1 MLATAP
7 TQIYPEVAASLC
19 NVPPFSLTR
28 QPDVIHDTYAR
39 IQRFLGAISLD
50 SGSDSELARSALLSQ
65 IGISLA
71 RGTTDAIL
79 SNLLLLLRS
88 PEGTLDFRN
97 ALASLSK
104 FLVEDMQTQM
114 TLGRGV
120 QKGCQLLGHARDAH
134 KYVRQV
140 MKRGHPIHRVAAGN
154 GFTVL
159 QTGEKSLKV
168 FSGKEDASPCEVSLP
183 VSLASIGHM
192 SNGRVFAAV
201 GVDGSVWTWGAN
213 EMRQLG
219 WSCPAEYAEE
229 AGKVSLPAGCQITHV
244 ACGDRHCV
252 ACDAL
257 GYVSVWGSN
266 AERQCGYDC
275 NPATGQGMLIPSPAF
290 LQSVG
295 GVKDVAAGA
304 CHSLMLTAQGEVW
317 GCGGNQM
324 GQLAL
329 PETTETS
336 VTVKLNVPCKAVA
349 IAAGSESSFVL
360 SDSGDI
366 WMAGTLTEEL
376 SSFSF
381 IKLVDGSVFQGIT
394 RMEAGGHGL
403 LFFTSCNELF
413 GLGENGSDLFPTK
426 ETVVTKPLELSF
438 SSMIQDVAIA
448 EDHMIVVCT
457 SDEASDLHPS
467 ISALTNQELAC
478 LQKWSPYRIVTELKE
493 LAAAMPIDDVVS
505 VLLALLRCSNQQ
517 LFAKERSY
525 LADPSECDFSSCF
538 QLHVTDVSIEDS
550 LSVIELLYN
559 RFVEKYKK
567 NRERGE
573 KEKGAGGESSG
584 ASRVL
589 NEIKLGGGVAN
600 GVEGGSV
607 ASVAPAAVPAMTSA
621 PAAAP
626 TMASASV
633 ASVAPAAVP
642 AMAPTM
648 TPAPTMAPAAVPTT
662 TPTTTPTTQPL
673 IPRPS
678 FRNQPGKEDLM
689 EARRKMED
697 SSRQLDM
704 LLASNRSLL
713 NRSINRSVHSTDEI
727 IHVVEPE
734 GAENFDLD
742 LDGLDDL
749 NLDDL
754 DTLDLKQEHAYEAAY
769 EDETSSCLLFEAV
782 QLLHAQL
789 LFAANTN
796 TSITLNEKTYSM
808 IFRVLTPLLCM
819 DSVTPSLSLVKKET
833 METLATLS
841 QWCDSLESLSF
852 LIGLVLEQHRAAK
865 KDATLDGMMYL
876 GVVLG
881 LFQNVQSRGLLKRL
895 LSKTDIL
902 QACEHMTS
910 IFVGVFDGMKD
921 DLEPLIEHIAK
932 GHDVNASG
940 LTDAIN
946 VTVRMLYALYN
957 KCYTESLQGNA
968 SAFNRLPSIATAMVK
983 LCDPVLSFSLRVL
996 NQTAST
1002 MEKQKEIS
1010 DVVCQFLNTSPVR
1023 KCVQYAIISL
1033 YSLLHRPYCETK
1045 AKLDYSRISHH
1056 LLTEVRSLLRTMS
1069 SLVISLDKLICFM
1082 EESEFA
1088 SQSVVLQKRKRILD
1102 WMRQSCMTTT
1112 TFATAVTTLL
1122 INQKPVEQTSETS
1135 MDAETSKWL
1144 ESPLLSRGLNQDL
1157 EDPVRKRCM
1166 TLLNGE
1172 ESAEAWWTAIMK
1184 TRKLNKLEQRIMNS
1198 NPTIGTIVRYVA
1210 SACMWHCPLCYQELR
1225 GGEDAG
1231 SAVKGAYSIAL
1242 KFLQTVNQVHQ
1253 KGSESYDQ
1261 LEQEYQKRC
1270 RFLLDIQPL
1279 WYTSS
1284 MESLDSSI
1292 AEAYQLLKNEK
1303 EIEEDEDEDED
1314 EVGDQVSDALLGMIK
1329 RLLTESIQTEE
1340 MASAMSSRSSVAE
1353 NRALSYEYFAR
1364 LLSKVNDEVTRG
1376 DLTES
1381 VTAILETPGG
1391 STGCLK
1397 SHFISGL
1404 EGSSPVYLQ
1413 RVSDA
1418 FASIIRSSM
1427 RKMNDPK
1434 TGDATRL
1441 RVLYSLALPYMPSD
1455 AAMLYQSE
1463 LLESLT
1469 RLWSFQN
1476 VFARSPTIP
1485 APQKVDRPLLYAAGA
1500 SYKNSSNSLRSG
1512 KLEDLSWEMVS
1523 MGNMVTVAQ
1532 TRSAAYALLESGE
1545 VLLLVPNRAPAPV
1558 YSSQFVIRELF
1569 GSPSG
1574 DHLIL
1579 LTSTGQVIST
1589 GGNQCY
1595 QCGRARVGDG
1605 ICHDWDLMKG
1615 VVGSYRVSQVAC
1627 GQMHTLL
1634 LTEEGSV
1641 LGCGSNAQ
1649 GQLGVKEPQLKVT
1662 EILPELKEVRFL
1674 AAGELHSLFASRTS
1688 LWVCGSN
1695 RRGQLGLDPST
1706 HASVTSIVEV
1716 ELPKRV
1722 VEEGIAGVFAGSAH
1736 SGILTEAGSLF
1747 LCGANEHGQLGDG
1760 TTKDRWSWER
1770 IPGLVAKVVSL
1781 GGNETVV
1788 WDGEHLLG
1796 CGDNAQG
1803 QLGFLSTLPSLG
1815 LHVSLRTPQFDV
1827 SRLVTGG
1834 VSTLAVLKPTVG
1846 RGSPALTEEG
1856 LKVRYASWMLA
1867 SLLFG
1872 SCCNDQ
1878 LELSDFAL
1886 QFLRLL
1892 LHELYASSQFVG
1904 DRIVSDEWSGV
1915 SPLSIREGSVGIFR
1929 FFLDAIEKEEDPEA
1943 PPFTYMNQIVS
1954 LLLVN
1959 ARHSAGL
1966 VTALSQVRT
1975 LSVLLPLFVQTLNLL
1990 ESMATCSRC
1999 ESLYLSSQPYMTPV
2013 LLLFQNL
2020 EALLQ
2025 VVLPQADPS
2034 TVSEVLRTRVP
2045 EAVLTRLTLGVP
2057 RKTEQYELSAV
2068 LLRTMGRIVVV
2079 PYGPSQTLI
2088 PAPYFCRLVSNK
2100 CVELLWSL
2108 LPVAAWSQA
2117 VSDVVF
2123 VCLGLT
2129 MDVGQIVQQVLRQ
2142 SMEQEVLDRLYQ
2154 LVGCVVLYGGYPVV
2168 PSVDAQIA
2176 VTVGTLRQEGRIL
2189 LFQDN
2194 KRAISWEGPCIIKL
2208 SGSKELAWVH
2218 NLREMSLLT
2227 TRMPIDSYKLLGRAF
2242 DSFEHIISSKEV
2254 NRHIRS
2260 SAVFGE
2266 LQQLT
2271 MRAVMELLQYPQAL
2285 PYVSMEV
2292 IRSVVSLLH
2301 LPLSV
2306 QYVGA
2311 GMELLE
2317 ERIELIEQVWRTQA
2331 WSAIRG
2337 SLETS
2342 TTINYNVNTW
2352 PPVLPVGMSR
2362 CNVCRFPNSP
2372 NAPCCALCGATK
2384 SMTLTD
2390 LVQTMKL
2397 RTESRQSIRGS
2408 YASQKTLLDSP
2419 GAEEEETLG
2428 MARKWMFL
2436 ETVLDCPDAKCQ
2448 LVGSPVWSEVTIL
2461 KTQKQILRLG
2471 EHCYLR
2477 LSQPF
2482 VGTGEGVYLNTY
2494 SIIMDVVLTDF
2505 SSREYTCLLQTDPT
2519 NQHPGSFF
2527 VRRNGS
2533 CGIGVYSSPGVIRD
2547 SCLHRIILSVDTFHH
2562 VLTWYVD
2569 GKKQG
2574 ELSRETMP
2582 QAFVLMDDRW
2592 SLDTTFLIGTDCDRS
2607 CVGTILISSLQLRRK
2622 LVKEV
2627 EANKIGQVTLEG
2639 APEPSNEDTILNL
2652 QSELHVP
2659 YSWCVMAL
2667 NNVKGQNEN
2676 AARRWIQEN
2685 EKSINSI
2692 LLMEAR
2698 SLEQLGFDPQR
2709 CKKLILLYGS
2719 REKALACL
2727 EGRMIDQEE
2736 TLKKEE
2742 LEEYVKELEKLEESM
2757 DGNAKLCH
2765 PGEYKNGYWSCCLK
2779 KSSQAPPCTSGE
2791 GRSIG
2796 IIAVKARVR
2805 RGPHW
2810 KWGNQDGNSFGT
2822 VKAVEKWDTHLSKG
2836 VVVHWD
2842 SGSEGKYRWNVNG
2855 CFDLQVIG
2863 EGKSQSILC
2872 VYGNDSA
2879 NDNPAYELVD
2889 DIKAKFSK
2897 VQTKRQTQFSNV
2909 LDFTLPEVQEELT
2922 AVSRAIASSY
2932 SRLALLNI
2940 LALSSKDE
2948 KEQDKLSVT
2957 SLFMDSRDNL
2967 FESFLSAFI
2976 NMDHALG
2983 EDTHPLTILQREVED
2998 VMKKEVTKADGILSG
3013 PTISQ
3018 EMVQEQFY
3026 FWLHSFSRRVLD
3038 TMLYE
3043 VSLLIQPKQSE
3054 ARRSLPLAQTTE
3066 YQAIAR
3072 YPERGISFWIPL
3084 RDKGVPLA
3092 TVLKVDEGTTLSLPP
3107 TTPTFVF
3114 DRQQTKNKQ
3123 WDCFTEPTR
3132 YELVKTF
3139 TTGLGSEFT
3148 VWRMVPP
3155 IDFVAFGLVVGEGKQ
3170 PPPLSA
3176 YCCVR
3181 RTLLAPGQAQMIEK
3195 ANNMLPTMD
3204 TFWTAPSII
3213 SHFYMSPNAQPPN
3226 SNLVFTLDGE
3236 GDEQSNGSLQQVGW
3250 MLDTF
3255 SAVRD
3260 NPSQS
3265 MGTLTSFVFTPNV
3278 LQGLMT
3284 YFNTA
3289 SSEQRVKLLEY
3300 AGTVLRRM
3308 CTRDVQ
3314 QPVIDLLGDIT
3325 QCMNILYEQQKDNNI
3340 FSPSFQTI
3348 LEVMVNASLMC
3359 YDNQRWGFP
3368 KETQRVQSVL
3378 SKKPFFKKLSNVAV
3392 VMESLVNRGRMLPL
3406 ELIMEDFMLKTLVR
3420 LRHSNVLESEHP
3432 YAEVPHR
3439 MSMSIPKA
3447 TSVTLR
3453 FDLECCSEED
3463 DVLAV
3468 FPSTE
3473 SRNPML
3479 LVSGNNYSTLT
3490 TRAATNQFY
3499 LEFPFY
3505 QTGKMTWMKGSS
3517 VLAHNADATIVGY
3530 RAHDAW
3536 WTVTTEQGV
3545 TRGIISFSFCI
3556 RKLHRQNLFIGL
3568 SASSQS
3574 METFLGKNGV
3584 SWGLQANG
3592 YLWYNSRR
3600 QQFCSGFKE
3609 NDLVKLVVNLYT
3621 HTLSVTINGQFQ
3633 GVAFR
3638 NLPSNQMLLPA
3649 VSFFDAGDMVE
3660 LCCVKLCAVEYT
3672 QAPIAIEYV
3681 SSESTKEESV
3691 QWLKR
3696 VPQERLRRAQEMK
3709 NMGFEIHMC
3718 VLALE
3723 ATNDNIQEATDYL
3736 LANSNELSQ
3745 KTAHLVES
3753 QNKAESEVRN
3763 EEMMNWFMS
3772 AYMEDSKQRSLL
3784 NLNWICPCC
3793 YTSNEASQRQCTAC
3807 ETARPDVNS
3816 KEWKEANKMRWGFRL
3831 LVLPDY
3837 TASDLTSLTME
3848 MMARNDLT
3856 LPQSQKWT
3864 LEADRMLV
3872 ELASEFCYVNNMDIM
3887 TLFPGHLVPNDR
3899 MLMKYGRL
3907 MDFSLSQL
3915 QIRFYVLQRLNLML
3929 RDNLPFINISCDDG

>member
-1 MLATAP
+1 MLF

-19 NVPPFSLTR
+19 NVPPFSLMK

-50 SGSDSELARSALLSQ
+50 SGSDPELQRSALLSQ

-104 FLVEDMQTQM
+104 FLVEDAQMQM
-114 TLGRGV
+114 TLSRGV
-120 QKGCQLLGHARDAH
+120 AKGCQLLGSTRDAH
-134 KYVRQV
+134 KYVRRV
-140 MKRGHPIHRVAAGN
+140 MKRGNVIHRVAVGN

-159 QTGEKSLKV
+159 QTSERSLEV
-168 FSGKEDASPCEVSLP
+168 FSADEGVAHEVSLP
-183 VSLASIGHM
+183 VPLASIGHL
-192 SNGRVFAAV
+192 SNGRVLAVV

-213 EMRQLG
+213 EKNQLG
-219 WSCPAEYAEE
+219 WSCPAEYAGE
-229 AGKVSLPAGCQITHV
+229 AGKVVLPVGCQVTHV

-266 AERQCGYDC
+266 ADKQCSYDC
-275 NPATGQGMLIPSPAF
+275 NPATGQGMVVAVPSV
-290 LQSVG
+290 LQSIN
-295 GVKDVAAGA
+295 GVKDVAAGT

-336 VTVKLNVPCKAVA
+336 TLVKLSLPCRAVA

-366 WMAGTLTEEL
+366 WMTGTLTEEL
-376 SSFSF
+376 STFSF
-381 IKLVDGSVFQGIT
+381 TKLVDSSVFQGIT

-403 LFFTSCNELF
+403 LFFTSRNELF

-426 ETVVTKPLELSF
+426 ETVVSKPLELPF
-438 SSMIQDVAIA
+438 SSMVQDVAIA
-448 EDHMIVVCT
+448 EDHMTVVCT
-457 SDEASDLHPS
+457 SKEASDLHPS
-467 ISALTNQELAC
+467 ISALTNQELAY
-478 LQKWSPYRIVTELKE
+478 LQKWSPYRIVTELTKM
-493 LAAAMPIDDVVS
+493 AATMAIDDVVS

-525 LADPSECDFSSCF
+525 MTDPSECDFSSCF

-559 RFVEKYKK
+559 RFVEKYKR
-567 NRERGE
+567 NREHGE
-573 KEKGAGGESSG
+573 KGNGLDG
-584 ASRVL
+584 ASSLLSNVL
-589 NEIKLGGGVAN
+589 TGVDGGGDGGASN
-600 GVEGGSV
+600 GIAGNGN
-607 ASVAPAAVPAMTSA
+607 TSNTSHNTSKGNIGNNTTSN
-621 PAAAP
+621 P
-626 TMASASV
+626 TN
-633 ASVAPAAVP
+633 
-642 AMAPTM
+642 
-648 TPAPTMAPAAVPTT
+648 TT
-662 TPTTTPTTQPL
+662 TPAAPKPSLRGQP
-673 IPRPS
+673 
-678 FRNQPGKEDLM
+678 NKEDLM

-713 NRSINRSVHSTDEI
+713 NRSITKSTQSSDGI
-727 IHVVEPE
+727 NIVEPE
-734 GAENFDLD
+734 KAENIDLD
-742 LDGLDDL
+742 LDDSELEDWVTS
-749 NLDDL
+749 NL
-754 DTLDLKQEHAYEAAY
+754 KEEHAYEAAY
-769 EDETSSCLLFEAV
+769 EDETSSCLLYEAV

-796 TSITLNEKTYSM
+796 TSITLNEKTYSV

-819 DSVTPSLSLVKKET
+819 DGVTPSLSLVKKET
-833 METLATLS
+833 METLSTLS

-852 LIGLVLEQHRAAK
+852 LIKLVLEQHEVAK
-865 KDATLDGMMYL
+865 KDATLDDMMYV
-876 GVVLG
+876 GVLLG
-881 LFQNVQSRGLLKRL
+881 LFQNVQNRGLLERL

-902 QACEHMTS
+902 QACEYMTS
-910 IFVGVFDGMKD
+910 IFANVFAGMKD
-921 DLEPLIEHIAK
+921 DLEPLIGHIAE

-946 VTVRMLYALYN
+946 VTIRMLYALYN
-957 KCYTESLQGNA
+957 KCYAESLQGST

-983 LCDPVLSFSLRVL
+983 LCDPVLSLSLRVL
-996 NQTAST
+996 DQTAST
-1002 MEKQKEIS
+1002 MKAQKEIS
-1010 DVVCQFLNTSPVR
+1010 DALCHFLNTSPIR
-1023 KCVQYAIISL
+1023 KCIQYAIISL
-1033 YSLLHRPYCETK
+1033 YSLLYRPYRET
-1045 AKLDYSRISHH
+1045 ATLDYSRISRH

-1069 SLVISLDKLICFM
+1069 SLVISLDKLICYM
-1082 EESEFA
+1082 EEA
-1088 SQSVVLQKRKRILD
+1088 SSSVSMSAILQKRKSMLD

-1112 TFATAVTTLL
+1112 AFATAVTSLL
-1122 INQKPVEQTSETS
+1122 INQKPVEQTNETPL
-1135 MDAETSKWL
+1135 DLETAKWL

-1157 EDPVRKRCM
+1157 EDPVRKRCI
-1166 TLLNGE
+1166 TLLKGE
-1172 ESAEAWWTAIMK
+1172 DSAEAWWTAIMK
-1184 TRKLNKLEQRIMNS
+1184 TRKLNKLEQRIMKS
-1198 NPTIGTIVRYVA
+1198 SPIVEMIVRYVV
-1210 SACMWHCPLCYQELR
+1210 SACMWHCPLCYKELR

-1242 KFLQTVNQVHQ
+1242 KFLQIVNQVHQ
-1253 KGSESYDQ
+1253 KGAESYDH
-1261 LEQEYQKRC
+1261 LEQEYQQRC
-1270 RFLLDIQPL
+1270 RFLLDVQPL

-1284 MESLDSSI
+1284 TESLGSSI

-1303 EIEEDEDEDED
+1303 EIDEDEDEDED
-1314 EVGDQVSDALLGMIK
+1314 EVEDQVSSALLGMIK
-1329 RLLTESIQTEE
+1329 RLLTENAQTEQ
-1340 MASAMSSRSSVAE
+1340 MASTMSSRSSVAE

-1364 LLSKVNDEVTRG
+1364 LLAEVNDEVTRG

-1381 VTAILETPGG
+1381 VIAILETSGG
-1391 STGCLK
+1391 NANCLK

-1404 EGSSPVYLQ
+1404 EGSSPVYLE
-1413 RVSDA
+1413 RVSNA

-1434 TGDATRL
+1434 TSDATRL

-1455 AAMLYQSE
+1455 AAMLHKSE

-1469 RLWSFQN
+1469 QLWSFQN
-1476 VFARSPTIP
+1476 VFALSPTIQ
-1485 APQKVDRPLLYAAGA
+1485 APQKVDRPILYTAGA
-1500 SYKNSSNSLRSG
+1500 SYKDASNSIRSG
-1512 KLEDLSWEMVS
+1512 KLEELCWEMVP
-1523 MGNMVTVAQ
+1523 MANMVTVAQ
-1532 TRSAAYALLESGE
+1532 TRSAAYVLLESGE
-1545 VLLLVPNRAPAPV
+1545 VLLLVPNRAPASLF
-1558 YSSQFVIRELF
+1558 SSQFVIRELF
-1569 GSPSG
+1569 GSPSA

-1579 LTSTGQVIST
+1579 LTSTGQVLST
-1589 GGNQCY
+1589 GGNQYY
-1595 QCGRARVGDG
+1595 QCGRSRAGDG
-1605 ICHDWDLMKG
+1605 ICHDLGVMKG
-1615 VVGSYRVSQVAC
+1615 VVSGYRVTQVAC
-1627 GQMHTLL
+1627 GQIHTLL
-1634 LTEEGSV
+1634 LTDEGSV

-1649 GQLGVKEPQLKVT
+1649 GQLGVKDPQLKVT
-1662 EILPELKEVRFL
+1662 EILPDLKGKEVRFL
-1674 AAGELHSLFASRTS
+1674 AAGDAYSLFASRTR
-1688 LWVCGSN
+1688 LWVCGNNS
-1695 RRGQLGLDPST
+1695 RGQLGLDPST
-1706 HASVTSIVEV
+1706 HPSVPSIMEV
-1716 ELPKRV
+1716 ELPRRV

-1736 SGILTEAGSLF
+1736 SGIRTEAGSLF

-1760 TTKDRWSWER
+1760 TTKDRWTWEP
-1770 IPGLVAKVVSL
+1770 IPNLETKVVSL

-1788 WDGEHLLG
+1788 WDGEHVLG
-1796 CGDNAQG
+1796 CGDNDQG
-1803 QLGFLSTLPSLG
+1803 QLGFASTLPSLG
-1815 LHVSLRTPQFDV
+1815 FHVSLRTPQFAID
-1827 SRLVTGG
+1827 RLVTGG
-1834 VSTLAVLKPTVG
+1834 VSTLAVLKPAVG
-1846 RGSPALTEEG
+1846 RGSVPLTEEG

-1892 LHELYASSQFVG
+1892 LHELYATSQFVG

-1929 FFLDAIEKEEDPEA
+1929 FFLDAIEKKEEPEA

-1966 VTALSQVRT
+1966 VSALSQVRT

-1999 ESLYLSSQPYMTPV
+1999 EFVYLSSQPYMTPV

-2020 EALLQ
+2020 ESLLQ
-2025 VVLPQADPS
+2025 VVLPQASPS
-2034 TVSEVLRTRVP
+2034 VTSKVLCSCVP
-2045 EAVLTRLTLGVP
+2045 ETILTRLTSGVP
-2057 RKTEQYELSAV
+2057 RKTKEHELAAI
-2068 LLRTMGRIVVV
+2068 LLRAMGRVIVI

-2100 CVELLWSL
+2100 CVELMWSL
-2108 LPVAAWSQA
+2108 LPVAAWNEAMS
-2117 VSDVVF
+2117 VVVF
-2123 VCLGLT
+2123 LCLGLT

-2154 LVGCVVLYGGYPVV
+2154 LVGCIVLYGGYPLV

-2189 LFQDN
+2189 LFQDS
-2194 KRAISWEGPCIIKL
+2194 KRAIPWEGACVIKL
-2208 SGSKELAWVH
+2208 SGSKELGWVH
-2218 NLREMSLLT
+2218 NIREMTLLK
-2227 TRMPIDSYKLLGRAF
+2227 TRIPIDSYKLLGRAF
-2242 DSFEHIISSKEV
+2242 DSFEHMISSKEV

-2266 LQQLT
+2266 MQQLT
-2271 MRAVMELLQYPQAL
+2271 MRAIMELLQYPQAL
-2285 PYVSMEV
+2285 PYVSIKV

-2306 QYVGA
+2306 EYMGA
-2311 GMELLE
+2311 GMELME
-2317 ERIELIEQVWRTQA
+2317 ERIELIEQVWRSQA
-2331 WSAIRG
+2331 WSTIRG

-2362 CNVCRFPNSP
+2362 CNVCRFPNSA

-2390 LVQTMKL
+2390 LVQAMKM
-2397 RTESRQSIRGS
+2397 RTDSKQSIRGS
-2408 YASQKTLLDSP
+2408 YTSQKTLLDSP

-2428 MARKWMFL
+2428 VARKWMFL
-2436 ETVLDCPDAKCQ
+2436 EKVQDSSDAKCQ
-2448 LVGSPVWSEVTIL
+2448 LVGSPVWREVAIL
-2461 KTQKQILRLG
+2461 KTQKQILCLG
-2471 EHCYLR
+2471 EHCYLQ

-2482 VGTGEGVYLNTY
+2482 VATGEGVYVNIY
-2494 SIIMDVVLTDF
+2494 SIIMDVVVPDF
-2505 SSREYTCLLQTDPT
+2505 ASREYTCLLQTDPT
-2519 NQHPGSFF
+2519 NKHPGSFF
-2527 VRRNGS
+2527 VRRDGS
-2533 CGIGVYSSPGVIRD
+2533 CGIGVYSSPGVIKN
-2547 SCLHRIILSVDTFHH
+2547 SCLHRIILSVDAYHH

-2574 ELSRETMP
+2574 ELSQKTMP

-2592 SLDTTFLIGTDCDRS
+2592 SLDTTFLIGTDCDPS

-2622 LVKEV
+2622 LVKDV
-2627 EANKIGQVTLEG
+2627 EAAKIGQVTLEG
-2639 APEPSNEDTILNL
+2639 APEPSNEDTIFNL

-2698 SLEQLGFDPQR
+2698 SLEQLGFDPVR

-2742 LEEYVKELEKLEESM
+2742 LEEYVKELEKLEQSE
-2757 DGNAKLCH
+2757 DANATLCH
-2765 PGEYKNGYWSCCLK
+2765 PGEYKNGCWSCCLAK
-2779 KSSQAPPCTSGE
+2779 DKQAPPCTLGE

-2796 IIAVKARVR
+2796 IIAVGARVR

-2810 KWGNQDGNSFGT
+2810 KWGDQDGNSFGV

-2836 VVVHWD
+2836 IVVHWD

-2863 EGKSQSILC
+2863 EGNRQSISC

-2879 NDNPAYELVD
+2879 VDNPAYELVD

-2909 LDFTLPEVQEELT
+2909 LELTLPEVQEELT
-2922 AVSRAIASSY
+2922 AASRAIASAY

-2940 LALSSKDE
+2940 LAQSSKDE

-2957 SLFMDSRDNL
+2957 SLFMDSHDNL

-2983 EDTHPLTILQREVED
+2983 EDTHPLTILQREVEE
-2998 VMKKEVTKADGILSG
+2998 VMKKEVDKADKIMSG
-3013 PTISQ
+3013 PTINQ

-3054 ARRSLPLAQTTE
+3054 ARRSLPLVQTTE
-3066 YQAIAR
+3066 YQVIAR
-3072 YPERGISFWIPL
+3072 YPERGISFWLPL

-3107 TTPTFVF
+3107 TTPTYVF
-3114 DRQQTKNKQ
+3114 DRQQTNNKQ
-3123 WDCFTEPTR
+3123 WDCFLEPIR

-3139 TTGLGSEFT
+3139 TTGLGGEFT

-3181 RTLLAPGQAQMIEK
+3181 RALLAPGQVQMIEK

-3204 TFWTAPSII
+3204 TFWTAPSLI
-3213 SHFYMSPNAQPPN
+3213 SHFYMSPNAQPPD
-3226 SNLVFTLDGE
+3226 SNLVFTLEGE

-3255 SAVRD
+3255 SAIRD

-3265 MGTLTSFVFTPNV
+3265 MGTLTSFVFTPNA

-3284 YFNTA
+3284 YFRTA
-3289 SSEQRVKLLEY
+3289 SAEQRVKLLEY

-3308 CTRDVQ
+3308 CTRDVR

-3325 QCMNILYEQQKDNNI
+3325 QCMDILYDQQKDNNI
-3340 FSPSFQTI
+3340 FSPSFQTV

-3359 YDNQRWGFP
+3359 YDNYRLGYA
-3368 KETQRVQSVL
+3368 KETQWVQSVL

-3392 VMESLVNRGRMLPL
+3392 VMESLVNRSRTLPL

-3420 LRHSNVLESEHP
+3420 LRHSCLLQSEHP

-3439 MSMSIPKA
+3439 MNMSIPKA

-3453 FDLECCSEED
+3453 FDTECCSEED
-3463 DVLAV
+3463 DVFAV
-3468 FPSTE
+3468 FPNTN
-3473 SRNPML
+3473 SRNPIL

-3499 LEFPFY
+3499 IEFPFY
-3505 QTGKMTWMKGSS
+3505 QLGKMTWIKGTS
-3517 VLAHNADATIVGY
+3517 VLAYNADMTIVGY
-3530 RAHDAW
+3530 RSHDAW

-3545 TRGIISFSFCI
+3545 GRGIVSFSFCI
-3556 RKLHRQNLFIGL
+3556 RKLHRQNLILGI

-3574 METFLGKNGV
+3574 VETFLGKNGV

-3600 QQFCSGFKE
+3600 QLFCSGFKE
-3609 NDLVKLVVNLYT
+3609 NDMVKLVVNSYT

-3638 NLPSNQMLLPA
+3638 NLPSNQLLLPA

-3660 LCCVKLCAVEYT
+3660 LCRVKVCAVEYT

-3696 VPQERLRRAQEMK
+3696 VPPERLRRAQEMK
-3709 NMGFEIHMC
+3709 NMGFDIYKC

-3723 ATNDNIQEATDYL
+3723 ATNDNIQEGTDYL
-3736 LANSNELSQ
+3736 LANDNELSQ
-3745 KTAHLVES
+3745 KTAHLKES
-3753 QNKAESEVRN
+3753 QSKAESEVRN
-3763 EEMMNWFMS
+3763 EEMMNWFMN
-3772 AYMEDSKQRSLL
+3772 AYMEDNKQRSLF
-3784 NLNWICPCC
+3784 NLDWICPCC
-3793 YTSNEASQRQCTAC
+3793 YTSNESSQRQCKAC
-3807 ETARPDVNS
+3807 ETAKPDVNS
-3816 KEWKEANKMRWGFRL
+3816 EEWKEANKTRWGFRL

-3837 TASDLTSLTME
+3837 TANDLTSLTME
-3848 MMARNDLT
+3848 LMAHNNLT
-3856 LPQSQKWT
+3856 LPESQKWT
-3864 LEADRMLV
+3864 LDADRMLV

-3907 MDFSLSQL
+3907 MDFSLPQL